1 MQLGSDR
8 AWVVHGADCIYEI
21 STTGY
26 TKVSEC
32 RDGAVNTFYL
42 HPADFG
48 IPKAT
53 MAALQGGDATVNAA
67 IVRRVLGGERGPARD
82 VVLLNAGAA
91 LFVAGMV
98 SSVRDG
104 IDRAAAAI
112 DSGDAQR
119 TLGKLASVSA
129 TEESAGSPV

>member
-1 MQLGSDR
+1 
-8 AWVVHGADCIYEI
+8 
-21 STTGY
+21 
-26 TKVSEC
+26 VSEC

-91 LFVAGMV
+91 LFVSGKAASVPEGLTLAAG
-98 SSVRDG
+98 
-104 IDRAAAAI
+104 AI
-112 DSGDAQR
+112 DAGAAR
-119 TLGKLASVSA
+119 TTLDLMVRLSQEGRVA
-129 TEESAGSPV
+129 